1 MANMQIKRNWLAVT
15 GIGTAIVFLS
25 LWLPWMF
32 VPAEVALKR
41 AGYQDLISPGT
52 KALYQDL
59 ISPGT
64 TAFISGLA
72 TMETGLRGAIS
83 IGILIPSWIFIAL
96 LVVAGIISCLTIS
109 KIFEV
114 SFWIFAL
121 PLILSI
127 TFLTYW
133 ATTSLALGCSL
144 GAGFPIAAI
153 GSAMILFVA
162 IKNNQMENKASLL
175 TGMNSTTSTPTSLP

>member
-1 MANMQIKRNWLAVT
+1 MAKMQIKRNWLAVS
-15 GIGTAIVFLS
+15 GFGTIIVFLS

-41 AGYQDLISPGT
+41 EGFQDLISPGS
-52 KALYQDL
+52 KELLGAL
-59 ISPGT
+59 
-64 TAFISGLA
+64 AM
-72 TMETGLRGAIS
+72 METGLRGAIS
-83 IGILIPSWIFIAL
+83 VGVLIPSWIFIAL
-96 LVVAGIISCLTIS
+96 IVASGIVSVLTIS
-109 KIFEV
+109 KTFEV

-133 ATTSLALGCSL
+133 ATTSLAIGCSL
-144 GAGFPIAAI
+144 GAGFPFAAI

>member
-1 MANMQIKRNWLAVT
+1 MANMQIKRNWLAVS
-15 GIGTAIVFLS
+15 GFGTIIVFLS

-41 AGYQDLISPGT
+41 WGFQDLISPGS
-52 KALYQDL
+52 KELL
-59 ISPGT
+59 G
-64 TAFISGLA
+64 GLA
-72 TMETGLRGAIS
+72 AMETGLRGAID
-83 IGILIPSWIFIAL
+83 IGMLIPSWIFISL
-96 LVVAGIISCLTIS
+96 IVVAGIISCLTIS

-121 PLILSI
+121 PLILPI

-133 ATTSLALGCSL
+133 AGTSLAIGCSL
-144 GAGFPIAAI
+144 GAGFPFAAI

-162 IKNNQMENKASLL
+162 IKNKQMENNKGCSGGEERALRL
-175 TGMNSTTSTPTSLP
+175 HP